1 MSKVSGAKIAQGY
14 TRAKRDCSRCAHFKS
29 EIVTISDKYGV
40 YSEEKNLRCGI
51 GGFKVHKTATCNK
64 FEPKGE

>member
-1 MSKVSGAKIAQGY
+1 MSRVAEAKKEQGY
-14 TRAKRDCSRCAHFKS
+14 TRAKRDCSRCAHF
-29 EIVTISDKYGV
+29 TSDETVIQHQYGA
-40 YSEEKNLRCGI
+40 YTEEKNLRCGI